1 MGGPR
6 GGLQASQ
13 GTLECR
19 CVLQAQAD
27 RSWQE
32 RKVAAGGSGL
42 ARWGLG
48 VMEKKVACLLDR
60 PGETGKEKED
70 RVAIHKGETGGNPVV
85 NYNFTFLDRER
96 YSNSKKKLE
105 VRKSEKLATAL
116 ARFDPS
122 TAVEV
127 IAIGLPDVTLRAMAN
142 TLELDDEEKMAR
154 SLEDLCGQYPRHR
167 KELRAIAE
175 EMLRVRLGPKAP
187 VIVLYSLD
195 ETHKFRIM
203 C

>member
-1 MGGPR
+1 MG
-6 GGLQASQ
+6 QSQ
-13 GTLECR
+13 
-19 CVLQAQAD
+19 
-27 RSWQE
+27 RSM
-32 RKVAAGGSGL
+32 
-42 ARWGLG
+42 AREE
-48 VMEKKVACLLDR
+48 MEKKVACLLDR
-60 PGETGKEKED
+60 PGETVREKED

-105 VRKSEKLATAL
+105 VRKSEKLAAAL

-127 IAIGLPDVTLRAMAN
+127 IAIGLPDVTLRAMAH

-154 SLEDLCGQYPRHR
+154 SLEDLCGQYPRYPPPLTLRSFYWLFSRHR

>member
-1 MGGPR
+1 M
-6 GGLQASQ
+6 
-13 GTLECR
+13 
-19 CVLQAQAD
+19 AQAD

-42 ARWGLG
+42 ARWGLV

-60 PGETGKEKED
+60 PGETVREKED

-96 YSNSKKKLE
+96 YSQSKKKLE
-105 VRKSEKLATAL
+105 VRKSEKLAAAL

-127 IAIGLPDVTLRAMAN
+127 IAIGLPDVTLRAMAH

-154 SLEDLCGQYPRHR
+154 SLEDLCGQYPRYPPLILKLFYCFFSPPRHR